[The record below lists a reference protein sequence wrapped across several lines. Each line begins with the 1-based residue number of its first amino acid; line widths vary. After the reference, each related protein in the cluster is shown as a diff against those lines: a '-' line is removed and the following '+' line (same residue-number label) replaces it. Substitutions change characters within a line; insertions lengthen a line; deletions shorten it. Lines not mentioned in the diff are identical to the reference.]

1 MERYLKDI
9 INLNDIKAGKIN
21 IIQAPC
27 GAGKTTFAIDILL
40 DYFDKQNVLWSIYLI
55 DTRNGRQALNNRFKD
70 GEIFECYQFRQ
81 PDIYTYAKFAK
92 DCEDKDMWEDA
103 ISGVGVICDELSAC
117 VEFSKIKNE
126 DEEVNIHE
134 LALKY
139 LHDNFLNET
148 SYIVAI
154 DATPQKIIDYFSFDK
169 DCINVIKLNGI
180 PKSYKEN
187 HIIKY
192 KNIGLI
198 LNNLD
203 TKQRGLIYTSRI
215 QKMKEII
222 TSLKNRGINCGGF
235 WSISNE
241 NEPMTPEQYKLRQF
255 VLDREQMPD
264 ELQVLVINKS
274 TERSININTPVD
286 YVIVDDAFVDVQ
298 VQARGRIRNDI
309 DTLYIK
315 SAEAEDIITVPEE
328 YLNIKL
334 YKQDKDVLCNY
345 LNIKEDGKLRKWTTI
360 KRMFGKSG
368 YSIIDGVDSGGKARY
383 SIIKRK

>member
-1 MERYLKDI
+1 MCR
-9 INLNDIKAGKIN
+9 
-21 IIQAPC
+21 
-27 GAGKTTFAIDILL
+27 
-40 DYFDKQNVLWSIYLI
+40 
-55 DTRNGRQALNNRFKD
+55 
-70 GEIFECYQFRQ
+70 IF
-81 PDIYTYAKFAK
+81 
-92 DCEDKDMWEDA
+92 
-103 ISGVGVICDELSAC
+103 
-117 VEFSKIKNE
+117 KIKNE

-235 WSISNE
+235 WTISNE
-241 NEPMTPEQYKLRQF
+241 NEPM
-255 VLDREQMPD
+255 
-264 ELQVLVINKS
+264 
-274 TERSININTPVD
+274 NTR
-286 YVIVDDAFVDVQ
+286 A
-298 VQARGRIRNDI
+298 VQATAICIR
-309 DTLYIK
+309 
-315 SAEAEDIITVPEE
+315 
-328 YLNIKL
+328 
-334 YKQDKDVLCNY
+334 
-345 LNIKEDGKLRKWTTI
+345 
-360 KRMFGKSG
+360 SG
-368 YSIIDGVDSGGKARY
+368 ADAR
-383 SIIKRK
+383 